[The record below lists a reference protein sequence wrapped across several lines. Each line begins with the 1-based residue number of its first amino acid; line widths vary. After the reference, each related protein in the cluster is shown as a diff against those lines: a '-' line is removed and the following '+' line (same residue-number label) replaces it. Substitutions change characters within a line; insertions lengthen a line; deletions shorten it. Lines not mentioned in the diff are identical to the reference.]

1 MRWRTE
7 WAWHLAYF
15 SSIHKLLDRA
25 DKAAQQVRVIGEQP
39 GAVDARAAGSRR
51 GGAKPGTPAPG
62 QLRPLDRSIEPVR
75 EPGNRNRDKEQKGQ
89 NDAQQQQQASEKQQA
104 ERKRQ
109 IETQQQEQ
117 QQRQREVQQQQP
129 ASEKQQAER
138 KPQAQTQQERQAECE
153 RLAVLKHQDPSQCK
167 IETLPKESPGNPNRV
182 KNGNK

>member
-15 SSIHKLLDRA
+15 SSIHKLSDRA

-109 IETQQQEQ
+109 IETQQ
-117 QQRQREVQQQQP
+117 
-129 ASEKQQAER
+129 
-138 KPQAQTQQERQAECE
+138 ERQAECE
-153 RLAVLKHQDPSQCK
+153 RLAVLNHQDPSQCK